1 MDSIISLVIFAGI
14 YAIVY
19 VIKAAFAGKAGV
31 EVEPVTDEEYSGE
44 EYQPVEYEEPVPYVE
59 PVAKPKKVTKAKA
72 KPKKN
77 VLNEGVRT
85 TTAVPVQQEA
95 PVKEKKERISLKDTS
110 DAKRAFI
117 YSEVFNRKY

>member
-44 EYQPVEYEEPVPYVE
+44 EYQPVEYEEPV
-59 PVAKPKKVTKAKA
+59 AKPKKVTKSKS
-72 KPKKN
+72 KKN

-85 TTAVPVQQEA
+85 TTAVPVQHEA

-110 DAKRAFI
+110 EAKRAFI

>member
-31 EVEPVTDEEYSGE
+31 EVEPVTDEEYSSE

-59 PVAKPKKVTKAKA
+59 PVAKPKR
-72 KPKKN
+72 N

-85 TTAVPVQQEA
+85 TTAVPVQQEV

-110 DAKRAFI
+110 EAKRAFI

>member
-31 EVEPVTDEEYSGE
+31 EVEPMMDEEYSGE
-44 EYQPVEYEEPVPYVE
+44 EYQAVEYEESEPYVE
-59 PVAKPKKVTKAKA
+59 PVVKPKKVTKV
-72 KPKKN
+72 KKN
-77 VLNEGVRT
+77 VSNEGVRT
-85 TTAVPVQQEA
+85 TMAAPVQQEA
-95 PVKEKKERISLKDTS
+95 PVKEKKERISLKDAS

>member
-19 VIKAAFAGKAGV
+19 VIKAALAGKAGV

-59 PVAKPKKVTKAKA
+59 PVAKPKKVTKS

-85 TTAVPVQQEA
+85 TTAVPAQHEA

-110 DAKRAFI
+110 EAKRAFI